1 MNTTSMKAKSNAIYD
16 RVVDM
21 IFCGRFAPGAK
32 LVEEELASALGVSRV
47 PVRETLAK
55 LVGQGLLVG
64 GGKGQGV
71 RLREYTVEE
80 VRQLYE
86 YREALE
92 GVAAAAAA
100 RGATATDLTRME
112 IICEQAEKE
121 IADVSSRKWPD
132 LDYHF
137 HLALAEAGHNSR
149 ISYQLRL
156 LVTECRYL
164 FFIYPHPSHVSQ
176 LKTQPKDA
184 AAYLRSVQ
192 ADHLKLLELVKA
204 KNPDEA
210 EHKARAD
217 MRKSA
222 ERMARLMITGSLQL
236 EDTPSASPTGTD

>member
-1 MNTTSMKAKSNAIYD
+1 MSTTPSRAKPNALYD
-16 RVVDM
+16 RVVEM
-21 IFCGRFAPGAK
+21 VFCGRFAPGAK
-32 LVEEELASALGVSRV
+32 VVEEELASALGVSRV

-64 GGKGQGV
+64 GGRGQGV

-100 RGATATDLTRME
+100 RVATATDLTRME

-121 IADVSSRKWPD
+121 IADVQSSKWPE

-137 HLALAEAGHNSR
+137 HLALAEASHNSR
-149 ISYQLRL
+149 LSYQLRL

-164 FFIYPHPSHVSQ
+164 FFVYPHPSHVSQ
-176 LKTQPKDA
+176 LKLQPQEA

-192 ADHLKLLELVKA
+192 ADHLKLLELVRA
-204 KNPDEA
+204 KTPAEA
-210 EHKARAD
+210 EQKARAD

-222 ERMARLMITGSLQL
+222 ERLARLMITGSLPID
-236 EDTPSASPTGTD
+236 ET

>member
-1 MNTTSMKAKSNAIYD
+1 MGTTPTARKPHALYD
-16 RVVDM
+16 QIVDM
-21 IFCGRFAPGAK
+21 VFCGRFAPGAK

-92 GVAAAAAA
+92 GIAAAAAA
-100 RGATATDLTRME
+100 RVGTATDLTRLE
-112 IICEQAEKE
+112 IICEQAERE
-121 IADVSSRKWPD
+121 IANLNSRKWPD

-137 HLALAEAGHNSR
+137 HLALAEASHNSR
-149 ISYQLRL
+149 VSVQLKL
-156 LVTECRYL
+156 LITECRYL
-164 FFIYPHPSHVSQ
+164 FFVYPHPSHVSQ
-176 LKTQPKDA
+176 LKSHPEEAT
-184 AAYLRSVQ
+184 AYLRSVQ
-192 ADHLKLLELVKA
+192 VDHLKLLELIKA
-204 KNPDEA
+204 KAADEA
-210 EHKARAD
+210 EQKARAD

-222 ERMARLMITGSLQL
+222 ERLARLMITGSLRL
-236 EDTPSASPTGTD
+236 EET